1 MFIERIFQLEKNA
14 VNNVKY
20 YRHESIEINSVPVL
34 IRHAVLESNI
44 CKALPDLSWGE
55 TQWFLNMTL
64 FEEKRHFNS

>member
-44 CKALPDLSWGE
+44 CKALPDLS
-55 TQWFLNMTL
+55 
-64 FEEKRHFNS
+64 